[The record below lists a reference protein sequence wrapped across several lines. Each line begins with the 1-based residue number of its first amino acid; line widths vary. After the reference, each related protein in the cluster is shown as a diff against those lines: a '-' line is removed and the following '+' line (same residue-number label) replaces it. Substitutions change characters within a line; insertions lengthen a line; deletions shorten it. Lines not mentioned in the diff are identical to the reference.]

1 MAAIGLLTEVNRL
14 RAILH
19 RIAMKGA
26 GVRRRDILIG
36 AGGALVLAGGAAA
49 GWRSAVGSMGDFDSY
64 TGGLR
69 APMPADPNIADIIR
83 YATLA
88 ANGHNTQPWRFRV
101 GESTIDILPD
111 LSRATP
117 VVDPDNHHL
126 FVSLGCA
133 AENLLIA
140 ATATGRAGQLE
151 TNAGGERIR
160 YSFSRAEAHPHPLL
174 AAIPRRQSTRAEYD
188 GRSVPAADI
197 EALRQSTETPD
208 VRLVLLTDRARI
220 NQVRDLIVAG
230 NDAQMADAAFTAEL
244 KRWLRFN
251 PRSAMASGD
260 GLFSAAS
267 GNPVLPEFLGGLAF
281 DTFFTAG
288 AENDNY
294 ARQIDSSAGIAI
306 FLAEHEDKAHWI
318 AVGRACQR
326 FALAATASGLKHA
339 FVNQPVEVARLRP
352 ELATL
357 IGECGMRP
365 DIIMRFGYGPTLPFS
380 PRRPVNAVLV

>member
-1 MAAIGLLTEVNRL
+1 M
-14 RAILH
+14 
-19 RIAMKGA
+19 
-26 GVRRRDILIG
+26 RRRDILIG
-36 AGGALVLAGGAAA
+36 AGGALVLAAGAAAA
-49 GWRSAVGSMGDFDSY
+49 GWRWAVGSMGDFDAY
-64 TGGLR
+64 TGRLR

-88 ANGHNTQPWRFRV
+88 ANSHNTQPWRFRA

-126 FVSLGCA
+126 LVSLGCA

-140 ATATGRAGQLE
+140 ATATGRPGQLE
-151 TNAGGERIR
+151 TDTGGERIR
-160 YSFSRAEAHPHPLL
+160 YSFSRAEARRHPLL

-220 NQVRDLIVAG
+220 NPVRDLIVAG
-230 NDAQMADAAFTAEL
+230 NDAQMADAAFMAEL

-260 GLFSAAS
+260 GLFSATN
-267 GNPVLPEFLGGLAF
+267 GNPVMPEFLGGLAF
-281 DTFFTAG
+281 DTFFAAG
-288 AENDNY
+288 AENDKY

-306 FLAEHEDKAHWI
+306 FLAEREDKAHWI
-318 AVGRACQR
+318 SVGRACQR
-326 FALAATASGLKHA
+326 FALAATASGLKYA
-339 FVNQPVEVARLRP
+339 FVNQPIEVARLRP
-352 ELATL
+352 ELAAL
-357 IGECGMRP
+357 IGERGMRP
-365 DIIMRFGYGPTLPFS
+365 DIIMRFGYGPTRPFS

>member
-1 MAAIGLLTEVNRL
+1 
-14 RAILH
+14 
-19 RIAMKGA
+19 
-26 GVRRRDILIG
+26 
-36 AGGALVLAGGAAA
+36 
-49 GWRSAVGSMGDFDSY
+49 
-64 TGGLR
+64 
-69 APMPADPNIADIIR
+69 MPADPGIADIIR

-88 ANGHNTQPWRFRV
+88 ANGHNTQPWQFRV
-101 GESTIDILPD
+101 EESAIEILPD

-126 FVSLGCA
+126 LVSLGCA

-151 TNAGGERIR
+151 TDPGGERIR
-160 YSFSRAEAHPHPLL
+160 YSFSRAEARPHPLL
-174 AAIPRRQSTRAEYD
+174 AAIASRQSTRAEYD

-197 EALRQSTETPD
+197 ETLRQSAETPG
-208 VRLVLLTDRARI
+208 VRLVLLTDRARVS
-220 NQVRDLIVAG
+220 QVRDLVVAG
-230 NDAQMADAAFTAEL
+230 NNAQMADADFMAEL

-267 GNPVLPEFLGGLAF
+267 GNPVMPELLGGLAF

-288 AENDNY
+288 AESDKY

-306 FLAEHEDKAHWI
+306 FLAEREDKAHWI

-352 ELATL
+352 ELAGL
-357 IGECGMRP
+357 IGEGGMRP

-380 PRRPVNAVLV
+380 TRRPMNAVLV

>member
-1 MAAIGLLTEVNRL
+1 MA
-14 RAILH
+14 
-19 RIAMKGA
+19 
-26 GVRRRDILIG
+26 
-36 AGGALVLAGGAAA
+36 
-49 GWRSAVGSMGDFDSY
+49 DFESDM
-64 TGGLR
+64 GGLR
-69 APMPADPNIADIIR
+69 APMPADPDIAEIIR

-101 GESTIDILPD
+101 GERTIDILPD

-140 ATATGRAGQLE
+140 ATAAGRAGQLE
-151 TNAGGERIR
+151 TDAGGERIR
-160 YSFSRAEAHPHPLL
+160 CSFSRAEARPHPLL
-174 AAIPRRQSTRAEYD
+174 AAIPRRQSTRAQYD

-197 EALRQSTETPD
+197 ELLRQSTETPG
-208 VRLVLLTDRARI
+208 VRFVLLTDRARI
-220 NQVRDLIVAG
+220 DPVRDLVIAG
-230 NDAQMADAAFTAEL
+230 NAAQMADAAFMAEL

-251 PRSAMASGD
+251 PRSAMAAGD

-281 DTFFTAG
+281 DRFFTAG
-288 AENDNY
+288 AENDKY

-306 FLAEHEDKAHWI
+306 FLAEREDKAHWI

-352 ELATL
+352 ELAAL
-357 IGECGMRP
+357 IGEAGRRP

-380 PRRPVNAVLV
+380 PRRPVSAVLV

>member
-1 MAAIGLLTEVNRL
+1 M
-14 RAILH
+14 
-19 RIAMKGA
+19 
-26 GVRRRDILIG
+26 RRRDILIG
-36 AGGALVLAGGAAA
+36 AGGALVLAGGAAV
-49 GWRSAVGSMGDFDSY
+49 GWRSAVGSMGDFDAY

-69 APMPADPNIADIIR
+69 APMPADPDMADIIR

-101 GESTIDILPD
+101 GENTIDILPD
-111 LSRATP
+111 ISRATP

-140 ATATGRAGQLE
+140 ATATGRPGLLE
-151 TNAGGERIR
+151 TDAGGERIR
-160 YSFSRAEAHPHPLL
+160 YSFSRAEARPHPLL

-197 EALRQSTETPD
+197 EALRQFTEAPATETPG
-208 VRLVLLTDRARI
+208 VRLILLTDRARVS
-220 NQVRDLIVAG
+220 QVRDLIVAG
-230 NDAQMADAAFTAEL
+230 NDAQMADAAFMAEL

-267 GNPVLPEFLGGLAF
+267 GSPVLPEFLGGLAF
-281 DTFFTAG
+281 DTVVTAG
-288 AENDNY
+288 AESDKY

-306 FLAEHEDKAHWI
+306 FLAEREDKAHWI

-357 IGECGMRP
+357 IGAGGMRP